1 MRHVSLRQLR
11 VFEAVA
17 RHLSFSRAAAE
28 LHLTQPAVSMQ
39 VKSLEQEA
47 GLPLVEQI
55 GKKIHLTEAGR
66 ELQARAHAID
76 RELRAAEEA
85 LDAMRGLSHGKLT
98 IALVSTAKYFAP
110 PLLGRFL
117 KQHPGVTLKLAVDN
131 REAVLAQLAGNAVDF
146 AIMGRPPQNLDTVAE
161 PFAQNPHVIIAT
173 PNHPLAAQRRIPL
186 ARLAQ
191 ETFIVRE
198 PGSGTRGLLERLFA
212 EHKLPLNVSME
223 MASNETIKQ
232 AVLAEMGVS
241 LLSLHTIE
249 LELATKRLVALDVV
263 GLPIV
268 RSWYI
273 VHLAQKR
280 LSPLAQSLRGFLLT
294 EAGKLLGGERPR
306 AATPRRKARRN
317 ARADAPSGRQ

>member
-1 MRHVSLRQLR
+1 MPMRHATLRQLR

-39 VKSLEQEA
+39 VKALEQEA
-47 GLPLVEQI
+47 GLALVEQV

-85 LDAMRGLSHGKLT
+85 LGAMRGLTRGRLT
-98 IALVSTAKYFAP
+98 IGLVSTAKYFVP
-110 PLLGRFL
+110 ELLGRFL
-117 KQHPGVTLKLAVDN
+117 KAHPGVTVKLEVDN
-131 REAVLAQLAGNAVDF
+131 REAIIGLLAANAIDL
-146 AIMGRPPQNLDTVAE
+146 AIMGRPPQNVDTAAE
-161 PFAQNPHVIIAT
+161 DFAPHPHVVIAS
-173 PNHPLAAQRRIPL
+173 PDHPLAGRRRIPL
-186 ARLAQ
+186 ARLAE
-191 ETFIVRE
+191 ETFVIRE

-212 EHKLPLNVSME
+212 EHRLALKVSME

-232 AVLAEMGVS
+232 AVIAGMGVS
-241 LLSLHTIE
+241 LLSLHTVG
-249 LELATKRLVALDVV
+249 LELATRRLVILEVA

-268 RSWYI
+268 RKWYV

-280 LSPLAQSLRGFLLT
+280 LSPVAEALKRFLLA
-294 EAGKLLGGERPR
+294 EGGRHLAALGAPAQDG
-306 AATPRRKARRN
+306 KARTRG
-317 ARADAPSGRQ
+317 AP